1 MLSKGLLSFLLWV
14 LTTCPCTG
22 LPSSVGVPELGPRG
36 ACPGPPAGLGVL
48 PLWEAD
54 LHWSAPANP
63 SLLAWQP
70 KDKASQKYLCGWRK
84 VNSSA
89 SLFFPGNRGHRQ
101 IQQNRSRD
109 RARRGS
115 RGVSEGALPPHAHFC
130 LLPSG
135 SVMAWVAVAVA
146 EGEERCS
153 KGLESWHPAMR
164 PAPIWLNPAIMPWG
178 KRTRST
184 EGTCPRS
191 HGQLGFSRILLA
203 LHESLR
209 FCVTL

>member
-1 MLSKGLLSFLLWV
+1 MFQNSGLEGPAQASQLAWESSLFGRQTCIGVLLPTPPSWLGSPKTKPAKNICVGGGKLTLPPLSSFLETV
-14 LTTCPCTG
+14 ATVKYSKTEAEIERGEAPVGYQREPC
-22 LPSSVGVPELGPRG
+22 
-36 ACPGPPAGLGVL
+36 
-48 PLWEAD
+48 
-54 LHWSAPANP
+54 
-63 SLLAWQP
+63 
-70 KDKASQKYLCGWRK
+70 
-84 VNSSA
+84 
-89 SLFFPGNRGHRQ
+89 
-101 IQQNRSRD
+101 
-109 RARRGS
+109 
-115 RGVSEGALPPHAHFC
+115 PPHAHFC

-178 KRTRST
+178 KRTKST

>member
-1 MLSKGLLSFLLWV
+1 MLSKGQLSFLLWV
-14 LTTCPCTG
+14 LTTCPCSG
-22 LPSSVGVPELGPRG
+22 LPSSVGVPELRPRG

-70 KDKASQKYLCGWRK
+70 KDKAGQKYLCGWWK

-109 RARRGS
+109 RAQRGS
-115 RGVSEGALPPHAHFC
+115 CGVSEGALPPPRP
-130 LLPSG
+130 LLP
-135 SVMAWVAVAVA
+135 VA
-146 EGEERCS
+146 
-153 KGLESWHPAMR
+153 
-164 PAPIWLNPAIMPWG
+164 IWLCHGVGGRGSGWGRGAVLQGLRIMA
-178 KRTRST
+178 SCN
-184 EGTCPRS
+184 ETCPHLAQPR
-191 HGQLGFSRILLA
+191 HRALGQ
-203 LHESLR
+203 
-209 FCVTL
+209 TD